1 MFSMISC
8 FLFATVHAR
17 DFPLLPAAPSR
28 MARMFSITACL
39 LLATAHARDFPL
51 LPETYSLSVEAN
63 LINMS
68 RRKTRSPPS

>member
-8 FLFATVHAR
+8 FLFATV
-17 DFPLLPAAPSR
+17 
-28 MARMFSITACL
+28 
-39 LLATAHARDFPL
+39 HARDFPL